1 MPEDISHELRTPLSI
16 INAGLDVVTTLL
28 NEENYNEAKET
39 ISDLHFPARTA
50 VDLLNDLLAY
60 EKLFDSGLAVIEA
73 TLHAFIEATLQDP
86 LVFVNDTLHPFYLCA
101 RGKNITL
108 AVTSDVTMDSCRV

>member
-1 MPEDISHELRTPLSI
+1 MRTPLSI
-16 INAGLDVVTTLL
+16 INTGLDVVTTLL

-60 EKLFDSGLAVIEA
+60 EKLDSGLAV
-73 TLHAFIEATLQDP
+73 IEATLQDP

-108 AVTSDVTMDSCRV
+108 AVTSDVTMDSCRVYIDDNKV